1 VSAWIDPHATQ
12 LGGWHLVSPQGT
24 IEITVPSH
32 HPVGLRKLVVQ
43 DADDEVIGWT
53 ELRVLQRAK

>member
-1 VSAWIDPHATQ
+1 M
-12 LGGWHLVSPQGT
+12 SPQGT